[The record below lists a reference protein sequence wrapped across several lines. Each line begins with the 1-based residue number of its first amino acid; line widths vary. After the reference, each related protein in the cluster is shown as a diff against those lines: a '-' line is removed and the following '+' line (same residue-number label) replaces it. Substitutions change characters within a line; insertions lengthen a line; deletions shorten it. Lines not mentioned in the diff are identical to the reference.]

1 MHKIYQNVKLLF
13 REMKLQQEIKR
24 QPSVQCID

>member
-24 QPSVQCID
+24 QPSAPCID